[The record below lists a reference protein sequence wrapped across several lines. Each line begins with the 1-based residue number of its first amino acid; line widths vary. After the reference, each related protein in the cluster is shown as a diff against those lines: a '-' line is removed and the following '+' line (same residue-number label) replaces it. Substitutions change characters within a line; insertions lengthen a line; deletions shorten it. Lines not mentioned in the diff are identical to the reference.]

1 MIEMKE
7 QLKNLEKNREDVTQ
21 KYMFQFE
28 QSIGGLLAKLPD
40 NIGKSLTDVLSHD
53 QATRAEV
60 KRKAQEYERNNSVER
75 ERQLIEKLKME
86 GAKENDQQAKQN
98 RLEMLARER
107 EIQGQQARIKEME
120 MANERLEK
128 NFNQVQSNYD
138 SLHDKFELIAS
149 RNDQKPPHHHGGT
162 GAEAPVEK
170 HRRLTDREPVFEI
183 SEVSYQREREP
194 LKKLSE
200 KSRKQAGH
208 GSDEEFNG
216 SLLAKQVGH

>member
-1 MIEMKE
+1 MKE

-40 NIGKSLTDVLSHD
+40 NIGRSLTDVLSHD

-75 ERQLIEKLKME
+75 ERQLIEKLKLE

-98 RLEMLARER
+98 RLEMLARES
-107 EIQGQQARIKEME
+107 EIQDQQARMRDME
-120 MANERLEK
+120 RANERLEK

-149 RNDQKPPHHHGGT
+149 RNDQKTP
-162 GAEAPVEK
+162 EAPFQQ
-170 HRRLTDREPVFEI
+170 HRRLVDREPVFEI
-183 SEVSYQREREP
+183 SEVSYQTEREP
-194 LKKLSE
+194 AKKLSE
-200 KSRKQAGH
+200 KPSK
-208 GSDEEFNG
+208 
-216 SLLAKQVGH
+216 